1 MSHLDLMRTMQRSL
15 MRADVTP
22 EYSSGFNPHAVM
34 SIALPLSVGMSS
46 VCELMDFGVLGA
58 EDLTALSAR
67 INNALP
73 EGIKI
78 SEIYESAVK
87 LREIKYLRF
96 SGVLF
101 YANPAEDLSDKLRA
115 LLSLEELII
124 DKKSKRGISKTDIGP
139 FIIKNQLDIR
149 ASEEGIR
156 LSAVISVPDVSP
168 AHFLEAIRQL
178 EPELYPDCAE
188 FNREELLQA
197 DFQLFK

>member
-46 VCELMDFGVLGA
+46 VCELMDFGVFTA

-67 INNALP
+67 INSALP
-73 EGIKI
+73 EGIEI

-101 YANPAEDLSDKLRA
+101 YENPAEDLSDKLRA